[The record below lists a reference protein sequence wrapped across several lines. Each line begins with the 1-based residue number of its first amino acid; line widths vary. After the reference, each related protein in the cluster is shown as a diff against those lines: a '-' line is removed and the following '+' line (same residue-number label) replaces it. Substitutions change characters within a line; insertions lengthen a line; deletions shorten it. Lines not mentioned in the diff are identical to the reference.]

1 MARAAPKARPARRGP
16 PEAVADYKGLLK
28 AVLENRPSGM
38 RLRLAEALGKNRS
51 FVSQIANPAYPA
63 PIPVRHVF
71 LIFEIC
77 HFSAQERASF
87 LAAYGR
93 AHPGRI
99 PGAPGG
105 RHERKITLG
114 LPDLGT
120 AKRNQELETLIFDF
134 VHRIA
139 VLVGEGR

>member
-1 MARAAPKARPARRGP
+1 MARAAPKGRAPRKEP
-16 PEAVADYKGLLK
+16 PEAVADYKALLK

-38 RLRLAEALGKNRS
+38 RQRLAEALGKNRS

-63 PIPVRHVF
+63 PIPARHVF

-77 HFSAQERASF
+77 HFSAPERTAF
-87 LAAYGR
+87 LEAYRR

-99 PGAPGG
+99 AATPREG

-114 LPDLGT
+114 LPDLGS
-120 AKRNQELETLIFDF
+120 AKKNQELETLIFDF
-134 VHRIA
+134 VHRLA
-139 VLVGEGR
+139 LLLG